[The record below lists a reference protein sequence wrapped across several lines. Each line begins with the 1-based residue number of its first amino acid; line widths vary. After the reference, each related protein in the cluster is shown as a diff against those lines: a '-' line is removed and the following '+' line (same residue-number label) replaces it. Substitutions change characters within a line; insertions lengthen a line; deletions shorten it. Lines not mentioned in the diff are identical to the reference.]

1 MKSKVEKELNKKNK
15 RFDFRGVVKNF
26 IAGTQEELSQK
37 QVILNDSTLTME
49 QKKLLIDCLENEEE
63 RANQLNIHE
72 VVHSEE
78 RKKLGTVRNNKKYK
92 YDSKKENNESNKD
105 IENVNSIIAPRSHTT
120 HQGQQGR

>member
-1 MKSKVEKELNKKNK
+1 
-15 RFDFRGVVKNF
+15 
-26 IAGTQEELSQK
+26 
-37 QVILNDSTLTME
+37 ME

-120 HQGQQGR
+120 NQGQQGR